1 MNINLI
7 KFLITL
13 KNASILRKEHILI
26 KNNRLCLQIVKT
38 LYKEGLIQSFKIEI
52 FSNIKF
58 LQINLRYFYEK
69 SVFDS
74 LKLLSTPSRKIYL
87 SMYSLSKIKNNKKL
101 MLFSTTK
108 GILNLTDC
116 KKKKI
121 GGKLLFIC

>member
-1 MNINLI
+1 
-7 KFLITL
+7 
-13 KNASILRKEHILI
+13 
-26 KNNRLCLQIVKT
+26 LCLQIAKT

-58 LQINLRYFYEK
+58 LQINLRYLYEK

-74 LKLLSTPSRKIYL
+74 LKFLSTPSRKIYL
-87 SMYSLSKIKNNKKL
+87 SIYNLSKIKNNKKL